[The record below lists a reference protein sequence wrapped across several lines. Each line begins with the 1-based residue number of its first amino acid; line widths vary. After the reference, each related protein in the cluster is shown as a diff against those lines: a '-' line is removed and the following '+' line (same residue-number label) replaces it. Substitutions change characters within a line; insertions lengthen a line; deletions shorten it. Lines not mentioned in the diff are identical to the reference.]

1 MFSRVL
7 VANRGEIAL
16 RVVRALRELGV
27 ESVVAYSQADKDT
40 RAVQEADE
48 AVCIGPAPSA
58 RSYLSFPA
66 IIGAAVSRGCQAVH
80 PGYGFLSENAD
91 FARACADNGL
101 VFIGPSPEV
110 IDRMGEKSNA
120 KQTMRAAGVPCVPG
134 SAGEV
139 ETLEEARAV
148 AAEIGYPLLIKAS
161 AGGGGKGMRE
171 AWSAEELE
179 KAYTTARSEAR
190 VAFGNDA
197 VYMERLVQR
206 PRHVEVQVL
215 ADAHG
220 NAVALCERDC
230 SVQRR
235 HQKLIEEAPS
245 PAMRADGG
253 AQLRQAMCDAALNAV
268 REVGYTNAGTIEF
281 LLDTDGRF
289 YFMEMNTRI
298 QVEHPVTEQI
308 TLTDLVKEQIRIAAG
323 EPMTIAGQEVFS
335 PVGHAIEFRINAED
349 TDHGFRPCPG
359 KIARLTLP
367 GGPGVRVDTH
377 VYQGY
382 TIPPT
387 YDSLVAKLI
396 VWGAD
401 RQEALARAE
410 RALAE
415 FEIEGIKTTI
425 PFHRAVL
432 ADADFKSGDIYTDFI
447 ETHMPEYLK

>member
-27 ESVVAYSQADKDT
+27 ESVVAYSQADRDT
-40 RAVQEADE
+40 RAVHEADM
-48 AVCIGPAPSA
+48 AVCIGPASSA
-58 RSYLSFPA
+58 QSYLNFSA
-66 IIGAAVSRGCQAVH
+66 VIGAAVSRGCEAIH

-91 FARACADNGL
+91 FARACADNGI

-134 SAGEV
+134 SDGEV
-139 ETLEEARAV
+139 ETLGEARAV
-148 AAEIGYPLLIKAS
+148 AAQIGYPLLIKAS

-171 AWSAEELE
+171 AWSDEELE
-179 KAYTTARSEAR
+179 KAYNTARSEAR
-190 VAFGNDA
+190 AAFGNDA
-197 VYMERLVQR
+197 VYMERLVQH

-220 NAVALCERDC
+220 NAVHLCERDC

-235 HQKLIEEAPS
+235 HQKLVEEAPS
-245 PAMRADGG
+245 PALTPE
-253 AQLRQAMCDAALNAV
+253 LRREMGEAAVRAV

-281 LLDTDGRF
+281 LLDADGRF

-308 TLTDLVKEQIRIAAG
+308 TLTDLVKEQVRIAAG
-323 EPMTIAGQEVFS
+323 EPMSIAGRAPFA
-335 PVGHAIEFRINAED
+335 PMGHAIEFRINAED
-349 TDHGFRPCPG
+349 PEHGFRPCPG
-359 KIARLTLP
+359 TVTRLVLP

-396 VWGAD
+396 VWGST
-401 RQEALARAE
+401 REEALARAG

-415 FEIEGIKTTI
+415 FTIEGIKTTI
-425 PFHRAVL
+425 PFHRAAL
-432 ADADFKSGDIYTDFI
+432 CDEAFRSGEVYTDFI
-447 ETHMPEYLK
+447 ETRLPQFLK